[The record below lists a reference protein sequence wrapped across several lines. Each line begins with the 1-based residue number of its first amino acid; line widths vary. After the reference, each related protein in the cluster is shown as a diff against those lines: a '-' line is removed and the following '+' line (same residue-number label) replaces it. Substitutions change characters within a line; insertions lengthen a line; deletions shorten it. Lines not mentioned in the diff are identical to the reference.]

1 MSSTLFFSLR
11 LPSFVPC
18 LGFSCTPHTG
28 GGAGGE
34 SLAWRPPA
42 VAVLGL
48 PSCCLPAAFLPS
60 PIAPSLVTCLA
71 LRPPTKQ
78 GQGQGG
84 AHCYNVLLCTALKKA
99 CWTHNTTHF
108 LFFFPFVDLLPL
120 SPSPVILIHRTATAT
135 TPRTPTEPLRQSEGT
150 RAVRRYQR
158 RRKQG
163 REQARWQ
170 SLQGQHR
177 VSTPSASSS
186 QG

>member
-1 MSSTLFFSLR
+1 
-11 LPSFVPC
+11 VPC

-28 GGAGGE
+28 GGGGE

-42 VAVLGL
+42 VADFRA
-48 PSCCLPAAFLPS
+48 CLPVAFPPSIAS
-60 PIAPSLVTCLA
+60 PIAPSQVSSSPLGHQRSKGKGKVKEERIVTM
-71 LRPPTKQ
+71 P
-78 GQGQGG
+78 
-84 AHCYNVLLCTALKKA
+84 CYVQHSKRHAG
-99 CWTHNTTHF
+99 HNTTHF
-108 LFFFPFVDLLPL
+108 LFFFPFVDLLTL
-120 SPSPVILIHRTATAT
+120 SLPITIIIPYIHRTATT
-135 TPRTPTEPLRQSEGT
+135 TTTRTPTEPLRQSEGT

-170 SLQGQHR
+170 SLQRQHR